1 VKRDYAAIAEQY
13 AREVVA
19 GTILACRW
27 TIDACRRQL
36 ADLERAET
44 PAFPYRY
51 EPARGARVCFF
62 IELLKHIKGKW
73 ARQPIRLE
81 AWQIFVVMTVFSWV
95 WATDAHADPEIAA
108 RDGFR
113 RFRTSYLEVPR
124 KNAKSTLTSGIGL
137 YMLALDG
144 EGGAE
149 CYSAA
154 TTRDQ
159 AKIVWSDARTM
170 ALRSPEFCNRFGVEV
185 LAHAITIDET
195 SSKFIPLAAED
206 GSLDGLN
213 VHFACNDELHAHK
226 TRGLYDVL
234 ETATGSRTQ
243 SLIWNI
249 TTAGSNRAGICYE
262 QRTYLT
268 KILQGVAQDESF
280 FGIIYTI
287 DDEDDWTDPTVWA
300 KANPNYGVSVFPD
313 DIARLCRKAQE
324 MPSAQGNFLTKRL
337 DVWVNADTTWMD
349 MRAWD
354 RCADKDLAIEQ
365 FEGERCIDGLDLASK
380 VDIAAKVRV
389 FSRLVDGNRHF
400 YAFGRYY
407 LPESAAEE
415 SGNSQYPGWIET
427 GGSSPRPAT
436 SSIST
441 RSSRSSARTRAFR
454 ARRSGVRPLP
464 GDAAL
469 DAADRGRL
477 HDGRNAP
484 DRAQLLR
491 ADEGARGARALGAL
505 PSRRR
510 SGARLDGEQR
520 RLPSRPEGQHLP
532 AERAGRE
539 QDRRRRR
546 ADHGARPLDH
556 AAGSRRLRVRDP
568 RRAGALMRRASRGS
582 GRSFPTCPT
591 ARLAGAG
598 VLVRDR
604 ARLRAGGV
612 DRRRSPRPRRRR
624 AACAKERRR

>member
-427 GGSSPRPAT
+427 ERILTTPGNVIDFDTIEQELREDAARFELAEVAYDPFQAT
-436 SSIST
+436 QLST
-441 RSSRSSARTRAFR
+441 RLTAEGFTMVEMRPIVLNFSEPMKELEALVLSGRFHHDGDPVLAWMVSNVVCHRDQKDNIYPRKERVENKIDGVIALIMALGRWITQPEAGDSVYETR
-454 ARRSGVRPLP
+454 GVRTL
-464 GDAAL
+464 
-469 DAADRGRL
+469 
-477 HDGRNAP
+477 
-484 DRAQLLR
+484 
-491 ADEGARGARALGAL
+491 
-505 PSRRR
+505 
-510 SGARLDGEQR
+510 
-520 RLPSRPEGQHLP
+520 
-532 AERAGRE
+532 
-539 QDRRRRR
+539 
-546 ADHGARPLDH
+546 
-556 AAGSRRLRVRDP
+556 
-568 RRAGALMRRASRGS
+568 
-582 GRSFPTCPT
+582 
-591 ARLAGAG
+591 
-598 VLVRDR
+598 
-604 ARLRAGGV
+604 
-612 DRRRSPRPRRRR
+612 
-624 AACAKERRR
+624 

>member
-1 VKRDYAAIAEQY
+1 VSGRDYAAIAEQY
-13 AREVVA
+13 ARDVVA

-27 TIDACRRQL
+27 TIAACQRQL
-36 ADLERAET
+36 NDLARAET
-44 PAFPYRY
+44 AEFPYRY
-51 EPARGARVCFF
+51 EPARGARVCTF
-62 IELLKHIKGKW
+62 IELLTHIKGKW
-73 ARQPIRLE
+73 ARKPIRLE
-81 AWQIFVVMTVFSWV
+81 AWQIFIVMTVFSWV
-95 WATDAHADPEIAA
+95 WATAAHADPEIAA

-137 YMLALDG
+137 YMLALDD

-170 ALRSPEFCNRFGVEV
+170 ALRSPEFCDRFGVEV

-234 ETATGSRTQ
+234 ETATGARTQ

-249 TTAGSNRAGICYE
+249 TTAGSNRSGICYE

-268 KILQGVAQDESF
+268 KLLQGVAVDESF
-280 FGIIYTI
+280 FGIIYSI
-287 DDEDDWTDPTVWA
+287 DDEDDWTDPSVWA

-337 DVWVNADTTWMD
+337 NVWVNADTTWMD

-354 RCADKDLAIEQ
+354 RCKDDALTLEQ

-427 GGSSPRPAT
+427 ERILTTPGNVIDFDTIEQELREDASRFELAEVAYDPFQAT
-436 SSIST
+436 QLST
-441 RSSRSSARTRAFR
+441 RLTAEGFTMVEMRPIVLNFSEPMKELEALVLSGRFHHDGDPVLAWMVSNVVCHRDQKDNIYPRKERVENKIDGVVALIMALGRWITQPEAGDSVYETR
-454 ARRSGVRPLP
+454 GVRTL
-464 GDAAL
+464 
-469 DAADRGRL
+469 
-477 HDGRNAP
+477 
-484 DRAQLLR
+484 
-491 ADEGARGARALGAL
+491 
-505 PSRRR
+505 
-510 SGARLDGEQR
+510 
-520 RLPSRPEGQHLP
+520 
-532 AERAGRE
+532 
-539 QDRRRRR
+539 
-546 ADHGARPLDH
+546 
-556 AAGSRRLRVRDP
+556 
-568 RRAGALMRRASRGS
+568 
-582 GRSFPTCPT
+582 
-591 ARLAGAG
+591 
-598 VLVRDR
+598 
-604 ARLRAGGV
+604 
-612 DRRRSPRPRRRR
+612 
-624 AACAKERRR
+624 